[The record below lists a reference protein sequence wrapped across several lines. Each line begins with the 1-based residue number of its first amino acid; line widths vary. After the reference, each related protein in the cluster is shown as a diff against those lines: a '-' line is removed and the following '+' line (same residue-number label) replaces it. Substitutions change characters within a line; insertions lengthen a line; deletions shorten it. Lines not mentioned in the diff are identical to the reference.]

1 MRSGISLLKFSSQ
14 ASKQIWLF
22 LVWFFSPHFPLL
34 SSSSHFPFFFSLLF
48 SRAHKTRVSIFC
60 SALISLDPSMKVYSL
75 SLSRL
80 GLAPQNNLLSLILLS
95 VILISKSV
103 LKTFVF
109 QHYKMLLHWTW
120 CDVLCFFIVLVFL
133 VELSEENLVSYRYV
147 VRKENNILITFLEIV
162 AVLLW
167 YYTKIQ

>member
-34 SSSSHFPFFFSLLF
+34 GSSSHFPFFFSLLF

-60 SALISLDPSMKVYSL
+60 SALISLDPGMKVYSL

-80 GLAPQNNLLSLILLS
+80 GLAPQNNLVSLILLS
-95 VILISKSV
+95 VILISNPFWRHLFFNIIK
-103 LKTFVF
+103 
-109 QHYKMLLHWTW
+109 
-120 CDVLCFFIVLVFL
+120 CFCIGPGVICCVFL
-133 VELSEENLVSYRYV
+133 LFWFFWLNYL
-147 VRKENNILITFLEIV
+147 K
-162 AVLLW
+162 
-167 YYTKIQ
+167 KI